1 MIDILSWHSMNKTI
15 WDSKYITVVVG
26 GGGGGGRGEGG
37 GGAGW
42 DPRVYSAGL
51 VMAM

>member
-26 GGGGGGRGEGG
+26 GGGGGGGKGG
-37 GGAGW
+37 GQDEIPEFIQLA
-42 DPRVYSAGL
+42 
-51 VMAM
+51 